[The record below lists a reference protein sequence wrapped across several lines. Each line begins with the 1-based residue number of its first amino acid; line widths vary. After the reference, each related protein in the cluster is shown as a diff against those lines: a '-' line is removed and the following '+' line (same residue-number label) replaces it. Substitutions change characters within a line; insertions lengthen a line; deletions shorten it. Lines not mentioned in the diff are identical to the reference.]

1 MIRDLNARAEAKGY
15 TIEKEPVS
23 FSLPLI
29 GTFTLPLWMD
39 FERIYIS
46 PKHRTRYTIH
56 GLIRKFQEK
65 RERRAQRRRKEL
77 FGILLKSGIHPQN
90 PYSFK

>member
-1 MIRDLNARAEAKGY
+1 MIRNLNARATAKGY

-23 FSLPLI
+23 FTVWLI
-29 GTFTLPLWMD
+29 GRITLPVWFD
-39 FERIYIS
+39 FNWAYIS
-46 PKHRTRYTIH
+46 PKHRTRYTAH

-90 PYSFK
+90 PYSF